1 MKTANFSFYQ
11 GGIKVITPSENNF
24 TLQRLNAAVRSSYY
38 VEKVKAIRAGDKA
51 IKSTLDYVTAA
62 GTFTTRSNA
71 NLIERSGVFSLDF
84 DHVTELRV
92 LKADL
97 ITKLTPALFFES
109 PGGHGLKVFYYI
121 DVNSGSHAD
130 YFKAFQNYFRLEMNL
145 EIDKQCSDVSRACFL
160 SWDCNS
166 YLNEN
171 SQLLGK
177 DFLDKYLPKEIT
189 EIQTPQPPKP
199 KMVQTSEN
207 QLSNFEQCEVIKKNI
222 DKTESFV
229 NGNRNHYCGLL
240 CAGLN
245 RIGIDSNTAFNYLV
259 QFEQSDFTSSEIQKI
274 VECSYKQTNLHGCN
288 PITSVKNQSKTIAPK
303 ENPFPMDGMPTV
315 LSDLINDSA
324 AVYGSPK
331 EFFATA
337 LLIACGAAVQKRAIL
352 NDGKYKNY
360 PQLWAMIVAP
370 SGIGKSEPL
379 KIAFKRLREFNTAH
393 YQTYKQEMREWKIES
408 AACKKEK
415 NAEPEKPILKQILI
429 DDATPE
435 ALYPALE
442 NNAGLTLNRD
452 ELAGWFCDFGRY
464 AKSGEVERYISIH
477 SNVSFTVL
485 RKNSDPLNVEDPYYS
500 IIGGI
505 QPEILEETMQDN
517 KMRKNGFAQRFIFCF
532 PNAVLK
538 PKYNNTIPN
547 ELFRTNYD
555 DLIDYLHNTDFGTF
569 RFSDEAKNM
578 FIKFSDANGDK
589 VDESEFDYLKSM
601 YSKFDIH
608 VSRIALTLELIK
620 TFPYATKNRIISA
633 ETMAYAI
640 ELSNYFIE
648 CGLKVERL
656 GSSIKEQSNTLNN
669 ATVAKYLVEKCG
681 HSQNKAAEIVGV
693 SQPYVNKIMKKTL

>member
-1 MKTANFSFYQ
+1 
-11 GGIKVITPSENNF
+11 
-24 TLQRLNAAVRSSYY
+24 
-38 VEKVKAIRAGDKA
+38 
-51 IKSTLDYVTAA
+51 
-62 GTFTTRSNA
+62 
-71 NLIERSGVFSLDF
+71 
-84 DHVTELRV
+84 
-92 LKADL
+92 
-97 ITKLTPALFFES
+97 
-109 PGGHGLKVFYYI
+109 
-121 DVNSGSHAD
+121 
-130 YFKAFQNYFRLEMNL
+130 
-145 EIDKQCSDVSRACFL
+145 
-160 SWDCNS
+160 
-166 YLNEN
+166 LNEN
-171 SQLLGK
+171 SQILGK
-177 DFLDKYLPKEIT
+177 EFLDKYMPEEIT
-189 EIQTPQPPKP
+189 GIQLPQPPKP
-199 KMVQTSEN
+199 TIVQNTEN
-207 QLSNFEQCEVIKKNI
+207 QISEFEQCDIIKRNI

-245 RIGIDSNTAFNYLV
+245 RIGIDSNTAYNYLV
-259 QFEQSDFTSSEIQKI
+259 QFEQSDFTAVEIQKI

-288 PITSVKNQSKTIAPK
+288 PITNLKIQSKSISPK
-303 ENPFPMDGMPTV
+303 PIETPFPMGGMPTV

-337 LLIACGAAVQKRAIL
+337 LLIACGAAVQKRAML

-393 YQTYKQEMREWKIES
+393 YQTYKQEMRDWKIES

-442 NNAGLTLNRD
+442 NNAGLTLYRD

-532 PNAVLK
+532 PDAVSK
-538 PKYNNTIPN
+538 PKYNDAIPI
-547 ELFRTNYD
+547 ELFKTNYD

-569 RFSDEAKNM
+569 ILSDEAKKM
-578 FIKFSDANGDK
+578 FIKFSDDNGDK

-608 VSRIALTLELIK
+608 ISRIALTLELIK

-633 ETMAYAI
+633 ETMAYSI
-640 ELSNYFIE
+640 ELSNYFID

-656 GSSIKEQSNTLNN
+656 GSSIKEHSNTLTN
-669 ATVAKYLVEKCG
+669 ASVAKYLVENCG
-681 HSQNKAAEIVGV
+681 ISQNKTAEILGV
-693 SQPYVNKIMKKTL
+693 SQPYVNKIIKKK